1 MNRLLVWVVVGSL
14 GFGLNAVRGEE
25 LPADAKAL
33 IEQNKK
39 KIAEIERTA
48 AEQTKAANDKLIADL
63 EKLKVAYTK
72 DGKLD
77 EAVAIRDFLRAGAKQ
92 NVVITLPDPGTLTT
106 YRSEVGR
113 VLYFDVTGTTHRSIY
128 GTDIYTH
135 DSYLSSAAV
144 HAGVL
149 KEHETGIVKVT
160 ILPSHSEFKGTG
172 RNGVSSSGWNG
183 SYDCYKVEPLH
194 AKPAGGAA
202 TSIGIVKEAV
212 TAEKANITKEVD
224 AVKESLKKVDSV
236 QGALQK
242 LDAVKEALKK

>member
-1 MNRLLVWVVVGSL
+1 MNRLLVSVVVGSL
-14 GFGLNAVRGEE
+14 WFGLNVIRAEE
-25 LPADAKAL
+25 LPADAQAL
-33 IEQNKK
+33 IDQNKK
-39 KIAEIERTA
+39 AVAEIERTA
-48 AEQTKAANDKLIADL
+48 AQQTKAANDKLIADL
-63 EKLKVAYTK
+63 EKLKITYTK
-72 DGKLD
+72 EGKLD

-92 NVVITLPDPGTLTT
+92 IVVNPLPDPGVLTT

-113 VLYFDVTGTTHRSIY
+113 VLYFDITGSTHRTIY

-135 DSYLSSAAV
+135 DSYLSTAAV

-160 ILPSHSEFKGTG
+160 ILPSHSDFKGTG
-172 RNGVSSSGWNG
+172 RNGVSSGSWSG

-194 AKPAGGAA
+194 AKPAGGSP
-202 TSIGIVKEAV
+202 TSIGIVKEAI
-212 TAEKANITKEVD
+212 TAEKANITKEVE

-242 LDAVKEALKK
+242 LDAVKDALKK

>member
-1 MNRLLVWVVVGSL
+1 MNRPLLAVVICCLFVNL
-14 GFGLNAVRGEE
+14 ANGEE
-25 LPADAKAL
+25 LPAEAQAL
-33 IEQNKK
+33 IDQNA
-39 KIAEIERTA
+39 KIVAEIKRTA
-48 AEQTKAANDKLIADL
+48 AQQTKTANDKLLADL
-63 EKLKVAYTK
+63 EKLKLAYTK
-72 DGKLD
+72 EGKLD

-92 NVVITLPDPGTLTT
+92 TVVVTLPDPGTLTT

-113 VLYFDVTGTTHRSIY
+113 VLYFDVTGTTNRSIF

-160 ILPSHSEFKGTG
+160 ILPPQGEFKGTG
-172 RNGVSSSGWNG
+172 RNGVSSGSWNA
-183 SYDCYKVEPLH
+183 SYDCFKVEPLH
-194 AKPAGGAA
+194 AKPVAGAT
-202 TSIGIVKEAV
+202 TSISALKEAIS
-212 TAEKANITKEVD
+212 AEKTNITKEVE
-224 AVKESLKKVDSV
+224 AAKEALKKVDGV

>member
-1 MNRLLVWVVVGSL
+1 MNRLLVFVVVGSL
-14 GFGLNAVRGEE
+14 WFGLDVIRAEE
-25 LPADAKAL
+25 LPADAQAL

-39 KIAEIERTA
+39 TVAEIERTA

-63 EKLKVAYTK
+63 EKLKIAYTK
-72 DGKLD
+72 EGKLD
-77 EAVAIRDFLRAGAKQ
+77 EAVAIRDFLRAGTKQ
-92 NVVITLPDPGTLTT
+92 TVVNPMPDPGTLTT

-113 VLYFDVTGTTHRSIY
+113 VMYFDVTGTTNRSIY

-135 DSYLSSAAV
+135 DSYLSTAAV

-172 RNGVSSSGWNG
+172 RNGVSSGGWNA
-183 SYDCYKVEPLH
+183 SYDCYKVEPVH
-194 AKPAGGAA
+194 AKPAAGAP
-202 TSIGIVKEAV
+202 TGIGIIKQAI
-212 TAEKANITKEVD
+212 TTEKTNITKEVD

>member
-1 MNRLLVWVVVGSL
+1 MNRLSVLVASLLIGS
-14 GFGLNAVRGEE
+14 NVIRAEE
-25 LPADAKAL
+25 LPADAQAL
-33 IEQNKK
+33 IAQNQKTV
-39 KIAEIERTA
+39 AEIERTA
-48 AEQTKAANDKLIADL
+48 AQQTKAAHDKLIADL

-72 DGKLD
+72 EGKLD
-77 EAVAIRDFLRAGAKQ
+77 EAVAIRDFLRTGAKQ
-92 NVVITLPDPGTLTT
+92 TEVITLPDPGTLTT

-113 VLYFDVTGTTHRSIY
+113 VLYFDVTGTTNRSIF

-160 ILPSHSEFKGTG
+160 ILPVHSEFKGTG
-172 RNGVSSSGWNG
+172 RNGVSSTGWNG

-194 AKPAGGAA
+194 AKTVAGAPTNIGAL
-202 TSIGIVKEAV
+202 KEAIS
-212 TAEKANITKEVD
+212 AEKTNLTKEVD
-224 AVKESLKKVDSV
+224 AVTESLKKVDSV